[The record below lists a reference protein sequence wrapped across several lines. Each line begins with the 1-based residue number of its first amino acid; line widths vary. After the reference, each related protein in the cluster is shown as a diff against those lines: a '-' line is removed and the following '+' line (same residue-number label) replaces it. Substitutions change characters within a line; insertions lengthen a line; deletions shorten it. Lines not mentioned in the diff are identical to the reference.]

1 MIKEKKLSDT
11 LEIDLTGE
19 QGNVFYLIGTGNN
32 LCRQLGLDKNVFQ
45 KRMMSSDYQNAID
58 VFEEYFGHIVTL
70 YV

>member
-19 QGNVFYLIGTGNN
+19 QGNTFVLVAIGVN
-32 LCRQLGLDKNVFQ
+32 LCRQLGLDSKKFQERMFSGDRENVI
-45 KRMMSSDYQNAID
+45 N